1 MADPWSAQID
11 RLNNVAQETKEND
24 ATKKSDDPWQ
34 FEVDRRL
41 QAKRNRLQ
49 NEVHNASQQN
59 AQDANDLT
67 KLSKQ
72 TGLSPDIVAS
82 NKQEIQQ
89 TVKAQDIAQKVDN
102 MQEPERDYLVQ
113 NQRIAPLQDD
123 LDKVEN
129 LTRVTREKKWYD
141 QNYFERNFLNPILS
155 GARSAQQGFNVNQL
169 RDSIDQVNTLNFLI
183 GQDQNLDRSELLKI
197 AQDNGI
203 NVGLVGAFAGRDRAE
218 LDARLRVEREA
229 VQSSVADLIEA
240 TKAKKDLPLDPN
252 IDTRGGF
259 WETLSR
265 TITENPGAAWR
276 LTAESIIQQ
285 TPALAAGLFTRGLG
299 ATATGANVFG
309 GSFLTEEPAQV
320 IELLQEE
327 GHDLTNPDT
336 IIEVFTDHALMEEV
350 QDKAR
355 RKAIATATV
364 ETMFMGLATLP
375 IAPKSIGGTQ
385 LTNAQ
390 RELADKTINVP
401 IQAFGEGAGEAA
413 GQLARDGEIDFGEVA
428 LETLAGGVTGPV
440 EVFVY
445 GAGEYRRSRR
455 DRQYLESLRDAIAD
469 TDGTNIDDG
478 DIRELVS
485 RAKENGPIQE
495 MYVDVGEFDQ
505 LLQSQNIDPDEF
517 LESSPLIAEQYYEAQ
532 ITGGDVIFQL
542 EDFASLIAKTELAD
556 GFIDIS
562 RTDQAGF
569 SPSEANAW
577 LENEAKPAVEE
588 ALAFDPAT
596 ERVPVDQIQND
607 ITGQLIDLGYAQ
619 TAAETTAEFTATM
632 FARIAHI
639 TGQDPVQLYQQ
650 YGLQF
655 IREQTEAQREVR
667 QVTGLDNLI
676 DRIRAGEVPTQ
687 QQQFGQSLVQFLRE
701 QGGVAD
707 EAGELAAIDPD
718 AERPTFDR
726 ALIQDAGI
734 PLDTARERAVEAG
747 FLPEN
752 ADINDLLDA
761 IDRETRG
768 EAIFSEQFLQPDQ
781 VQLARDATLLEEE
794 LARQGLDVQQMTN
807 EEIIQAL
814 DELIADQQPSEA
826 LQQQRE
832 ESVPERSDRVLTSRD
847 INGFDTKSNGDG
859 IVFQETGVLEVPEAD
874 IGDLTPEQEAAL
886 ELIDLGHVAWVDT
899 DANDLVTYDIYS
911 DGVLAGETTVQ
922 RNRETGDIVALHD
935 IKIEQKGRGVGERAV
950 SALLASVDDELF
962 IVEAITSAQPFW
974 SAMGASGF
982 FDPNNN
988 VRISWD
994 GYTENK
1000 RRGRGGAFW
1009 TRALQEGDAREQDA
1023 QDGDATGQTGVSR
1036 GEGPVEG
1043 DEPTAVGVVD
1053 LSDLNEQDLELEEN
1067 WFESLQPDALAQSL
1081 TDRIDEL
1088 RQPVEPDQLFQDE
1101 DISIDEANQERQQA
1115 FDRWAGGNQLIEDP
1129 QDHIFVPGEP
1139 VVVKS
1144 FHGTTHDFDRID
1156 PSIGNPENDLGRGF
1170 YTSSSESDVEGNYG
1184 ADGPDLTA
1192 RIEQRKEQLEWE
1204 VEDNPGQFG
1213 FTEQQVEEDI
1223 DAVVEQIAR
1232 RELVGTFEEGQVLEL
1247 YVKMDN
1253 PFIIDRAG
1261 QAEQTRIDFEGEV
1274 ELDED
1279 GDVISE
1285 EPSEAAATVFD
1296 FIEDKRN
1303 EGFDINDDALSQLQE
1318 MTFDG
1323 QVDAIDLVDAL
1334 KEVFQF
1340 SEDPET
1346 GQLVGND
1353 FVGDLIGDLGFDGIV
1368 YQDASAHFERMDIDP
1383 GTKHFIVWE
1392 PTNVKSVE
1400 SVGFSPDDP
1409 RLLFQERRRGTG
1421 TRGAFFFDA
1430 LDRAVIQ
1437 LGDAADLTTV
1447 PHEVYH
1453 LSLDIINDQAQDS
1466 PELQQELELIRNWYA
1481 ENSES
1486 LKDEA
1491 IQEAEKAGDK
1501 SAATSI
1507 KMMDDEAVKEFY
1519 QSRDLSLR
1527 SLPKEGT
1534 DRFLS
1539 IAGLEQFA
1547 RAGEAYLLEGN
1558 APKVEL
1564 SGIFRRMKNWF
1575 IQVYNTARRLN
1586 VNLTDEMRGFFN
1598 RLIATENEIQA
1609 ARDLASYGSTLADVE
1624 GLNWTDEE
1632 REQVARLNGQARDQA
1647 EAQLIKEQ
1655 VRDMEKTQQ
1664 AWWETES
1671 EKARKKI
1678 FDEINTLPEY
1688 QARAMFTMG
1697 KRPDGSPLPEGVEQI
1712 KLNKQMLVDE
1722 FGAEFLKRLPS
1733 PRNTDNKAPQYVYSN
1748 EGGVDP
1754 RVAARTYGFTSA
1766 RDLVEALIDSRP
1778 INAYVDSLVNLEMRN
1793 NFPDINLS
1801 GEVQELAKQAVYNDK
1816 QAQLMLAELK
1826 KLEQVAGTNPVIPQL
1841 FRQKAE
1847 QMVAMKSSRE
1857 LRPDLFARTAAKFG
1871 REALRASIEGNF
1883 QDALV
1888 AKQKQLIN
1896 HHMYKAAVKARDSAE
1911 AVFRRAKRLQGTKTQ
1926 ERIGK
1931 AGGEYLERINEILTK
1946 YEFRRVTLKELDR
1959 RSSLRDWMDKKRE
1972 NGEHVDIPE
1981 EVIERARRTNW
1992 REVPIE
1998 ELEAVN
2004 DALKNLE
2011 HISRVKNKLLASK
2024 EERELQEVVDSVI
2037 ERLEKTQG
2045 KKKGK
2050 AFFEQ
2055 KRLVEKLRE
2064 AGQDYASIALN
2075 IDSIIRELDGFE
2087 DLGPVYDAIKRP
2099 IDEAARN
2106 RLPELQEEFG
2116 QKLDDIYN
2124 RHFTR
2129 QEQRQFT
2136 EKNWVELPGRGFLS
2150 REEALAVALN
2160 WGNEHNREAVLT
2172 GIASGQD
2179 RITPEDARVILDSL
2193 TKADW
2198 DFAQNIWDLLDDEMW
2213 PMVRDA
2219 QKRRTGLAPE
2229 KVEASPIQTKFG
2241 VYRGGYYPVKFDRSL
2256 GWRVTAQEAEQM
2268 AQEVRMGGF
2277 AQAQTKRGF
2286 TKARTNSAQQ
2296 PVKLDLSVIHTHM
2309 DEVLTDLALGD
2320 AINDVARI
2328 VNHKDFIQEME
2339 RTGNAW
2345 VVRTLDNWLKDAA
2358 AQEVLAGDI
2367 LSRWARKIR
2376 VGFTVSKLAWNIGT
2390 IALQPTGLL
2399 QSLPAVGYRN
2409 MWDAISQVSKAEWQG
2424 PNNIVAQVRDRSA
2437 FMRTRGAG
2445 FNKDIQIT
2453 LNALKGPG
2461 FVESILERVPWV
2473 RNMAQGTGP
2482 QKAAEFFFNSFMGGI
2497 VAVQQVVDTIVWLGA
2512 YNKVKNTMSDV
2523 DAVQF
2528 ADNTVA
2534 RTQASAIFTDRTAFE
2549 RGSLSQNTRQSE
2561 FVRLWTVLGSYM
2573 FAKAN
2578 IAYEQTKKTSF
2589 RDPNQIA
2596 RWMHDMFLLFVAEA
2610 IFIGLLRNTIPDEED
2625 EDETVLG
2632 FLGKESLNSL
2642 LSGMPI
2648 VRDGASALNGFQ
2660 GGGALGGFWQEVG
2673 KLGTQVSQGEL
2684 DAPLVKSLN
2693 NVGGVMFK
2701 YPSGQINRFFDTL
2714 WKDLDGGDVDTIDY
2728 LLWRKQ

>member
-1 MADPWSAQID
+1 MADPWSSQID
-11 RLNNVAQETKEND
+11 RLTNVAQETKEND

-34 FEVDRRL
+34 FQVDRRL
-41 QAKRNRLQ
+41 QAKKNRLQ

-197 AQDNGI
+197 AQDNGV
-203 NVGLVGAFAGRDRAE
+203 NVGLVGEFAGRDRAE
-218 LDARLRVEREA
+218 LDERLRIEREA

-299 ATATGANVFG
+299 STATGANVFG

-355 RKAIATATV
+355 RKAVATATV

-375 IAPKSIGGTQ
+375 IAPKSIGGVQ

-455 DRQYLESLRDAIAD
+455 DRQYLESMRDAIAE
-469 TDGTNIDDG
+469 TDGTNIDDA

-542 EDFASLIAKTELAD
+542 EDFASLIAKTDLAD

-596 ERVPVDQIQND
+596 EGVPVDQIQND

-632 FARIAHI
+632 FSRIAHI

-707 EAGELAAIDPD
+707 DAGELAAIDPD

-747 FLPEN
+747 FLPED

-768 EAIFSEQFLQPDQ
+768 EAVFSEQFLQPEQ

-832 ESVPERSDRVLTSRD
+832 ESVPERSNRVLTSRD
-847 INGFDTKSNGDG
+847 INGFDTKSNGNG

-962 IVEAITSAQPFW
+962 IVEAISSAQPFW

-1009 TRALQEGDAREQDA
+1009 TRALQEGDVREQDA
-1023 QDGDATGQTGVSR
+1023 QDGDAAGQTGVSR
-1036 GEGPVEG
+1036 SEGPIEG
-1043 DEPTAVGVVD
+1043 DEPTATGVVD

-1067 WFESLQPDALAQSL
+1067 WFESLQPDALAQPL

-1088 RQPVEPDQLFQDE
+1088 RQPVEP
-1101 DISIDEANQERQQA
+1101 
-1115 FDRWAGGNQLIEDP
+1115 
-1129 QDHIFVPGEP
+1129 
-1139 VVVKS
+1139 
-1144 FHGTTHDFDRID
+1144 
-1156 PSIGNPENDLGRGF
+1156 PS
-1170 YTSSSESDVEGNYG
+1170 
-1184 ADGPDLTA
+1184 
-1192 RIEQRKEQLEWE
+1192 
-1204 VEDNPGQFG
+1204 
-1213 FTEQQVEEDI
+1213 
-1223 DAVVEQIAR
+1223 
-1232 RELVGTFEEGQVLEL
+1232 
-1247 YVKMDN
+1247 
-1253 PFIIDRAG
+1253 
-1261 QAEQTRIDFEGEV
+1261 
-1274 ELDED
+1274 LD
-1279 GDVISE
+1279 
-1285 EPSEAAATVFD
+1285 
-1296 FIEDKRN
+1296 
-1303 EGFDINDDALSQLQE
+1303 
-1318 MTFDG
+1318 
-1323 QVDAIDLVDAL
+1323 
-1334 KEVFQF
+1334 
-1340 SEDPET
+1340 
-1346 GQLVGND
+1346 
-1353 FVGDLIGDLGFDGIV
+1353 
-1368 YQDASAHFERMDIDP
+1368 
-1383 GTKHFIVWE
+1383 
-1392 PTNVKSVE
+1392 
-1400 SVGFSPDDP
+1400 
-1409 RLLFQERRRGTG
+1409 QERRRGTG

-1491 IQEAEKAGDK
+1491 IQEAEKGGDK

-1534 DRFLS
+1534 DRFLA

-1547 RAGEAYLLEGN
+1547 RAGETYLLEGN

-1564 SGIFRRMKNWF
+1564 SGVFRRMKNWF

-1609 ARDLASYGSTLADVE
+1609 ARDLASYGSTLTDVE

-1671 EKARKKI
+1671 DKARKKI
-1678 FDEINTLPEY
+1678 FDQINTLPEY

-1697 KRPDGSPLPEGVEQI
+1697 KRPDGSLLPEGVEQI
-1712 KLNKQMLVDE
+1712 KLNKQMLIDE

-1911 AVFRRAKRLQGTKTQ
+1911 SVFKRAKRLQGTKTQ

-2024 EERELQEVVDSVI
+2024 EERELQEVVDSVV
-2037 ERLEKTQG
+2037 ERLEQTQS

-2087 DLGPVYDAIKRP
+2087 DLGPIYDAIKRP
-2099 IDEAARN
+2099 IDEAARS

-2116 QKLDDIYN
+2116 NKLDEIYN

-2136 EKNWVELPGRGFLS
+2136 ENNWVELPGRGFLS

-2193 TKADW
+2193 TKQDW

-2219 QKRRTGLAPE
+2219 QKRRTGLSPE

-2320 AINDVARI
+2320 AINDVARV

-2339 RTGNAW
+2339 RSGNAW

-2390 IALQPTGLL
+2390 ILLQPTGLA
-2399 QSLPAVGYRN
+2399 QSLPTVGYRN
-2409 MWDAISQVSKAEWQG
+2409 MWDAISQVSKADWQG
-2424 PNNIVAQVRDRSA
+2424 PDNIVTQVRDRSA

-2473 RNMAQGTGP
+2473 RNLAEGTGP

-2497 VAVQQVVDTIVWLGA
+2497 VAVQQIVDTIVWLGA
-2512 YNKVKNTMSDV
+2512 YNKVKDTMSDA

-2534 RTQASAIFTDRTAFE
+2534 RTQASAVFTDRTAFE

-2596 RWMHDMFLLFVAEA
+2596 EWMHDMFLLFVFEA

-2714 WKDLDGGDVDTIDY
+2714 WKDLDGEDVDTIDY